1 MHCTFEQVEYRTF
14 SFRMSLKIKINIA
27 NRTYPM
33 TINRDSEENI
43 RKSVKKIEERL
54 KFYEKN
60 YAIKD
65 RQDLLAMCL
74 IEIATKLE
82 SVNNNTEKEDASI
95 KSTLKSIESALS
107 EI

>member
-1 MHCTFEQVEYRTF
+1 
-14 SFRMSLKIKINIA
+14 MSLKIKINIA
-27 NRTYPM
+27 NRIYPM
-33 TINRDSEENI
+33 TINRDAEENI

-82 SVNNNTEKEDASI
+82 SVNDSDTKDNNDIEI
-95 KSTLKSIESALS
+95 K
-107 EI
+107 

>member
-1 MHCTFEQVEYRTF
+1 
-14 SFRMSLKIKINIA
+14 MSLSIKIKIA

-43 RKSVKKIEERL
+43 RKSVKKIEERI

-60 YAIKD
+60 YAIQD

-74 IEIATKLE
+74 IEVATRLE
-82 SVNNNTEKEDASI
+82 SVSDNTFKQTQDIE
-95 KSTLKSIESALS
+95 LKLESIESALS
-107 EI
+107 EIV

>member
-1 MHCTFEQVEYRTF
+1 
-14 SFRMSLKIKINIA
+14 MSLKIKINIA
-27 NRTYPM
+27 NRIYPM
-33 TINRDSEENI
+33 TINRDAEENI

-82 SVNNNTEKEDASI
+82 SVNDSTTKDNNDVE
-95 KSTLKSIESALS
+95 LKLSSIESALS
-107 EI
+107 EII

>member
-1 MHCTFEQVEYRTF
+1 
-14 SFRMSLKIKINIA
+14 
-27 NRTYPM
+27 M
-33 TINRDSEENI
+33 TINRDAEENI
-43 RKSVKKIEERL
+43 RKSVKNIEERL

-82 SVNNNTEKEDASI
+82 SVNDSDTKDNNDIEI
-95 KSTLKSIESALS
+95 KLSSIESALS
-107 EI
+107 EII

>member
-1 MHCTFEQVEYRTF
+1 
-14 SFRMSLKIKINIA
+14 
-27 NRTYPM
+27 M
-33 TINRDSEENI
+33 TINRDAEENI

-82 SVNNNTEKEDASI
+82 SVSN
-95 KSTLKSIESALS
+95 STSKDNKDVQLKLESIESALS
-107 EI
+107 EII

>member
-1 MHCTFEQVEYRTF
+1 
-14 SFRMSLKIKINIA
+14 MSLKIKINIA
-27 NRTYPM
+27 NRIYPM
-33 TINRDSEENI
+33 TINRDAEENI

-82 SVNNNTEKEDASI
+82 SVNDIDTKDNNDIGI
-95 KSTLKSIESALS
+95 KLSSIESALS
-107 EI
+107 EII

>member
-1 MHCTFEQVEYRTF
+1 
-14 SFRMSLKIKINIA
+14 
-27 NRTYPM
+27 M
-33 TINRDSEENI
+33 TINRDAEENI

-82 SVNNNTEKEDASI
+82 SVNGSATKDNNDVEI
-95 KSTLKSIESALS
+95 KLSSIESALS
-107 EI
+107 EII

>member
-1 MHCTFEQVEYRTF
+1 
-14 SFRMSLKIKINIA
+14 
-27 NRTYPM
+27 M
-33 TINRDSEENI
+33 TINRDAEENI

-74 IEIATKLE
+74 IEIAVKLE
-82 SVNNNTEKEDASI
+82 SVNDSDTKDNNDIEI
-95 KSTLKSIESALS
+95 KLSSIESALS
-107 EI
+107 EII

>member
-1 MHCTFEQVEYRTF
+1 
-14 SFRMSLKIKINIA
+14 MSLSIKINIA

-33 TINRDSEENI
+33 TINRNAEENI

-74 IEIATKLE
+74 IEVATKLE
-82 SVNNNTEKEDASI
+82 SLNDSADKDNKDVEL
-95 KSTLKSIESALS
+95 TLANIESALS
-107 EI
+107 KVI

>member
-1 MHCTFEQVEYRTF
+1 
-14 SFRMSLKIKINIA
+14 
-27 NRTYPM
+27 M
-33 TINRDSEENI
+33 TINRDAEENI

-74 IEIATKLE
+74 IEIAAKLE
-82 SVNNNTEKEDASI
+82 SLNESATKDNDDVEI
-95 KSTLKSIESALS
+95 KLSSIESALS
-107 EI
+107 EII

>member
-1 MHCTFEQVEYRTF
+1 
-14 SFRMSLKIKINIA
+14 MSLKIKINIA
-27 NRTYPM
+27 NRIYPM
-33 TINRDSEENI
+33 TINRDAEENI

-74 IEIATKLE
+74 IEIAAKLE
-82 SVNNNTEKEDASI
+82 SVNESATKDNDDVEI
-95 KSTLKSIESALS
+95 KLSSIESALS
-107 EI
+107 EII

>member
-1 MHCTFEQVEYRTF
+1 
-14 SFRMSLKIKINIA
+14 
-27 NRTYPM
+27 M
-33 TINRDSEENI
+33 TINRDAEENI

-82 SVNNNTEKEDASI
+82 SVNDSDTKDNNDIEIKLSSI
-95 KSTLKSIESALS
+95 KSALS
-107 EI
+107 EII

>member
-1 MHCTFEQVEYRTF
+1 
-14 SFRMSLKIKINIA
+14 MSLSIKINIA

-33 TINRDSEENI
+33 TINRNAEENI

-74 IEIATKLE
+74 IEVATKLE
-82 SVNNNTEKEDASI
+82 SVNDNATKDNNDVE
-95 KSTLKSIESALS
+95 LKLAAIESALS
-107 EI
+107 EVI

>member
-1 MHCTFEQVEYRTF
+1 
-14 SFRMSLKIKINIA
+14 MSLKIKINIA
-27 NRTYPM
+27 NRIYPM
-33 TINRDSEENI
+33 TINRDAEENI

-74 IEIATKLE
+74 IEIAAKLE
-82 SVNNNTEKEDASI
+82 SINDSKTKDNNDVEI
-95 KSTLKSIESALS
+95 KLSSIESALS
-107 EI
+107 EII

>member
-1 MHCTFEQVEYRTF
+1 
-14 SFRMSLKIKINIA
+14 MSLKIKINIA
-27 NRTYPM
+27 NRIYPM
-33 TINRDSEENI
+33 TINRDAEENI

-74 IEIATKLE
+74 IEIAAKLE
-82 SVNNNTEKEDASI
+82 SVNDSATKDNNDVEI
-95 KSTLKSIESALS
+95 KLSSIESALS
-107 EI
+107 EII

>member
-1 MHCTFEQVEYRTF
+1 
-14 SFRMSLKIKINIA
+14 
-27 NRTYPM
+27 M
-33 TINRDSEENI
+33 TINRDAEENI

-74 IEIATKLE
+74 IEIAAKLE
-82 SVNNNTEKEDASI
+82 SVNNSATKDNNDVEIKLSSI
-95 KSTLKSIESALS
+95 DSALS
-107 EI
+107 EII

>member
-82 SVNNNTEKEDASI
+82 SVNNNTEKEDDSI
-95 KSTLKSIESALS
+95 KSTLRSIESALS

>member
-1 MHCTFEQVEYRTF
+1 
-14 SFRMSLKIKINIA
+14 MSLKIKINIA
-27 NRTYPM
+27 NRIYPM
-33 TINRDSEENI
+33 TINRDAEENI

-82 SVNNNTEKEDASI
+82 SVNDSATKDNNDFEI
-95 KSTLKSIESALS
+95 KLSSIESALS
-107 EI
+107 EII

>member
-1 MHCTFEQVEYRTF
+1 
-14 SFRMSLKIKINIA
+14 
-27 NRTYPM
+27 M
-33 TINRDSEENI
+33 TINRDAEENI

-82 SVNNNTEKEDASI
+82 SVNDSATKDNNDVKI
-95 KSTLKSIESALS
+95 KLSSIESALS
-107 EI
+107 EII

>member
-1 MHCTFEQVEYRTF
+1 
-14 SFRMSLKIKINIA
+14 MSLNIKINIA

-33 TINRDSEENI
+33 TINRDAEENI

-82 SVNNNTEKEDASI
+82 SVSNSI
-95 KSTLKSIESALS
+95 SKDNKDVQLKLESIESALS
-107 EI
+107 KII

>member
-1 MHCTFEQVEYRTF
+1 
-14 SFRMSLKIKINIA
+14 MSLNIKINIA

-33 TINRDSEENI
+33 TINRDAEENI

-82 SVNNNTEKEDASI
+82 SVSN
-95 KSTLKSIESALS
+95 STSKDNKDVQLKLESIESSLS
-107 EI
+107 KII

>member
-1 MHCTFEQVEYRTF
+1 
-14 SFRMSLKIKINIA
+14 
-27 NRTYPM
+27 M
-33 TINRDSEENI
+33 TINRDAEENI

-65 RQDLLAMCL
+65 QQDLLAMCL

-82 SVNNNTEKEDASI
+82 SVNDSATKDNNDIEI
-95 KSTLKSIESALS
+95 KLSSIESALS
-107 EI
+107 EII